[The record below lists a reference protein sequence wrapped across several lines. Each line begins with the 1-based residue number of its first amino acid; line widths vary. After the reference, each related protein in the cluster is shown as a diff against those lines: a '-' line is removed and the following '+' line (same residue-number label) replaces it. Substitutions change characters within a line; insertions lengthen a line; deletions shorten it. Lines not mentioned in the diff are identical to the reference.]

1 MCLLCNLKA
10 TSLMPKSISLL
21 FTLALFS
28 TSGEG
33 LAQSPEAPVEALFN
47 AMRAH
52 DGEQLAAQ
60 FTNSALLQRA
70 EPGGNIKSNDL
81 SQFAGFVNQTDK
93 HLDEKLLAVTVQQS
107 DNLAAIW
114 TPYVFY
120 LDGKLSHC
128 GVNSFQLVRTGPDW
142 KIHYLIDN
150 VHGGDCEQFINQFST
165 DG

>member
-1 MCLLCNLKA
+1 
-10 TSLMPKSISLL
+10 
-21 FTLALFS
+21 
-28 TSGEG
+28 
-33 LAQSPEAPVEALFN
+33 
-47 AMRAH
+47 MRAH
-52 DGEQLAAQ
+52 DGERLAAQ

-81 SQFAGFVNQTDK
+81 SQFAGFVSQTDK

-107 DNLAAIW
+107 DNLAAVW

-128 GVNSFQLVRTGPDW
+128 GVNSFQLVKTGPDW
-142 KIHYLIDN
+142 KIHNLIDN
-150 VHGGDCEQFINQFST
+150 VHGDDCEQFIKQYRT